1 MKMSLQNLE
10 KTSDNILLI
19 DSTVTE
25 NDLQNLEKTFKKI
38 ITLDIES
45 DRKLITKKILH
56 DVSDTLIDKS
66 ESKVI
71 DSACL
76 NFCQWYEKNN
86 GNETLSYENINL
98 GSLFRVEFYNFLIPL
113 IKNFLILKKLKT
125 QYPDST
131 FYCSNELYKI
141 SKELGIKSIPLND
154 KSIDT
159 KLTWDNIQFN
169 LTRSVSLKISKK
181 NYNKI
186 KNVSKIVSN
195 LVIKKNYNENLQS
208 NFGFIEFDSIKYEE
222 IFQES
227 NNFNEMFLMY
237 NRHRPIFYNMNSLKI
252 IKNSRILPFIP
263 SKNTLKISKEMIEKL
278 HKNILENF
286 HQFLNNDEFFSS
298 FFQLNNIKFWPFLK
312 STLIK
317 IFESKI
323 LDSLYEIE
331 YAKIFLQKNNLRAI
345 VILSE
350 CGFTEQIF
358 IKLAKKL
365 SIKIILLQHGIII
378 DNPSSY
384 NYNKIITGTL
394 PIESDYFF
402 SWGKISSEYI
412 GKLDSIN
419 ADIKLIGSSNLDRIF
434 AKKIKKIKK
443 PKNILLLTT
452 GPRNQQS
459 VGHHVHI
466 WNEYEQIIKTIYSS
480 VSKHNFNL
488 IIKRHPDIA
497 ENDFSPEFYSE
508 FSDIE
513 IFQTGDLSDLL
524 VNSEFVISLGIS
536 SGILEA
542 QILQKPVISINAEY
556 DIFGSTNYIPNS
568 CTHIQIEEF
577 DKLFSKIIADSS
589 SSNDLIQKGTNSLN
603 NNISN
608 IGNSSHVLFNCLIE
622 L

>member
-263 SKNTLKISKEMIEKL
+263 SKNTLKISKEMIEKS

-317 IFESKI
+317 IFENKI

-331 YAKIFLQKNNLRAI
+331 YAKIFLQKNNLKAI

-350 CGFTEQIF
+350 CGFTEQII
-358 IKLAKKL
+358 IKLAKKF

>member
-1 MKMSLQNLE
+1 MQS
-10 KTSDNILLI
+10 KTISKESPNILLL
-19 DSTVTE
+19 DSSISDNE
-25 NDLQNLEKTFKKI
+25 FKNINNNFEKI
-38 ITLDIES
+38 ITFDFES
-45 DRKLITKKILH
+45 DRNLISKKISH
-56 DVSDTLIDKS
+56 EISDSIIDIS
-66 ESKVI
+66 ELKLI

-141 SKELGIKSIPLND
+141 SKELDIKSIALND

-159 KLTWDNIQFN
+159 ELTWDNIQFN

-186 KNVSKIVSN
+186 KNISKIVSN
-195 LVIKKNYNENLQS
+195 LVIKKNYNKNLKN

-227 NNFNEMFLMY
+227 NNFNEMFLLY
-237 NRHRPIFYNMNSLKI
+237 NRHRPVFYNRNSLKI
-252 IKNSRILPFIP
+252 IKNSKILPFIP
-263 SKNTLKISKEMIEKL
+263 SKNILKISKEMIEKL

-331 YAKIFLQKNNLRAI
+331 YAKIFLEKNNLKAI

-350 CGFTEQIF
+350 CGFTEQII
-358 IKLAKKL
+358 IKLAKKF

-378 DNPSSY
+378 DNTSSY

-412 GKLDSIN
+412 KKLDSTN
-419 ADIKLIGSSNLDRIF
+419 ADVKLIGSSNLDRIF
-434 AKKIKKIKK
+434 SKKIKKIKK

-497 ENDFSPEFYSE
+497 ENDFSPEFYSQ

-513 IFQTGDLSDLL
+513 IFKNGDLSDLL

-556 DIFGSTNYIPNS
+556 DIFGSTKYIPNS

-577 DKLFSKIIADSS
+577 DKLFSKIVTNSS

-608 IGNSSHVLFNCLIE
+608 IGNSSHVLFDCLIE

>member
-263 SKNTLKISKEMIEKL
+263 SKNTLKISKEMIEKS

-317 IFESKI
+317 IFENKI